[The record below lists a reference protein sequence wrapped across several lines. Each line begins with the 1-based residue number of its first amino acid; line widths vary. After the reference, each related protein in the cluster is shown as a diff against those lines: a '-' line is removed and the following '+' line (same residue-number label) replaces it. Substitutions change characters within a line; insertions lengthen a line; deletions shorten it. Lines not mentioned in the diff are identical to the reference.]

1 MEFRRE
7 QSMSILEELSALLQ
21 QGRAPKV
28 KQLVAKALEEGI
40 APKDILE
47 QGLLAGMGV
56 IGDKFKLNQ
65 VFVPEVLI
73 AARAM
78 NAGLEVLKPA
88 LQTGDVEDKGT
99 VVIGTVKGD
108 QHDIGK
114 NLVKMMMEGRG
125 LKVIDL
131 GVNVPAEKYLEAAR
145 DSGAQIWQMTAQ
157 GDPITAAMVLF
168 CAVVAPVLLVVSI
181 SYLWLGNVLG
191 MNLRPVLLMLGKLKE
206 WVMLDIY
213 LVGIGVASIKV
224 QDYAFLQPGIGL
236 VAFISLTLLSILTL
250 IHMNV
255 EELWERFYP
264 ERPATRADNNLQVCT
279 GCHYTG
285 YRDARGR
292 CRRCHTPLHHR
303 RPQSLQRSWEALIAS
318 LVFLFP
324 ANLLPISIIYV
335 NGARQDDTIL
345 SGIISL
351 ASSNIAI
358 AGVVFIASILVP
370 FTKVI
375 VLFTLLLSIQFKCE
389 QGLRTRILLLRLITW
404 IGRWSMLDLFVISLT
419 MSLINRDQL
428 LAFTMGPAAVY
439 FGGAVI
445 LTILAVE
452 WLDSRLLW
460 DAHES
465 GNARF
470 AD

>member
-1 MEFRRE
+1 
-7 QSMSILEELSALLQ
+7 
-21 QGRAPKV
+21 
-28 KQLVAKALEEGI
+28 
-40 APKDILE
+40 
-47 QGLLAGMGV
+47 
-56 IGDKFKLNQ
+56 
-65 VFVPEVLI
+65 
-73 AARAM
+73 
-78 NAGLEVLKPA
+78 
-88 LQTGDVEDKGT
+88 
-99 VVIGTVKGD
+99 
-108 QHDIGK
+108 
-114 NLVKMMMEGRG
+114 
-125 LKVIDL
+125 
-131 GVNVPAEKYLEAAR
+131 
-145 DSGAQIWQMTAQ
+145 
-157 GDPITAAMVLF
+157 
-168 CAVVAPVLLVVSI
+168 
-181 SYLWLGNVLG
+181 
-191 MNLRPVLLMLGKLKE
+191 
-206 WVMLDIY
+206 MLDIY

-236 VAFISLTLLSILTL
+236 VAYVSLTLLSILTL

-264 ERPATRADNNLQVCT
+264 QRPALRPDENLQVCL

-285 YRDARGR
+285 HRDARGR
-292 CRRCHTPLHHR
+292 CRRCHTPLRHR
-303 RPQSLQRSWEALIAS
+303 RRQSLQKSWAALIAS
-318 LVFLFP
+318 LVFLLP

-335 NGARQDDTIL
+335 NGARQEDTIL
-345 SGIISL
+345 SGIMSL
-351 ASSNIAI
+351 ASSNVAI

-375 VLFTLLLSIQFKCE
+375 VLFTLLVSIQFKCE

-404 IGRWSMLDLFVISLT
+404 IGRWSMLDLFVIALT

-439 FGGAVI
+439 FGAAVI

>member
-1 MEFRRE
+1 MPLKT
-7 QSMSILEELSALLQ
+7 QPIT
-21 QGRAPKV
+21 P
-28 KQLVAKALEEGI
+28 AKKMIVHAVGQPLPQ
-40 APKDILE
+40 AHYHRCPQCDILFR
-47 QGLLAGMGV
+47 L
-56 IGDKFKLNQ
+56 
-65 VFVPEVLI
+65 P
-73 AARAM
+73 
-78 NAGLEVLKPA
+78 VLKRTQSAWCPRCNAKVRDGRDWSLSRLGSIA
-88 LQTGDVEDKGT
+88 LAM
-99 VVIGTVKGD
+99 
-108 QHDIGK
+108 
-114 NLVKMMMEGRG
+114 LVLMPFAWTEPLLR
-125 LKVIDL
+125 LHLL
-131 GVNVPAEKYLEAAR
+131 GVRIDANVLQ
-145 DSGAQIWQMTAQ
+145 GIWQMTGQ
-157 GDPITAAMVLF
+157 GDPLTAAMVLF
-168 CAVVAPVLLVVSI
+168 CAVGAPALLVI
-181 SYLWLGNVLG
+181 CIAYLWLGNVLG
-191 MNLRPVLLMLGKLKE
+191 MNLRPVLLMLERLKE

-224 QDYAFLQPGIGL
+224 QDYAFLQPGVGL
-236 VAFISLTLLSILTL
+236 VAFISLTLLSILTI

-264 ERPATRADNNLQVCT
+264 QRPALRPDPALQVCT

-285 YRDARGR
+285 FRDSRGR
-292 CRRCHTPLHHR
+292 CRRCHTPLRHR
-303 RPQSLQRSWEALIAS
+303 RPQSLQRSWAGLIAS
-318 LVFLFP
+318 MVFLIP

-335 NGARQDDTIL
+335 NGSRQDDTIL
-345 SGIISL
+345 SGIMSL
-351 ASSNIAI
+351 ANSNIAI

-375 VLFTLLLSIQFKCE
+375 VLFTLLVSIHFRCE

-439 FGGAVI
+439 FGAAVI

-470 AD
+470 TD

>member
-1 MEFRRE
+1 
-7 QSMSILEELSALLQ
+7 
-21 QGRAPKV
+21 
-28 KQLVAKALEEGI
+28 
-40 APKDILE
+40 
-47 QGLLAGMGV
+47 
-56 IGDKFKLNQ
+56 
-65 VFVPEVLI
+65 
-73 AARAM
+73 
-78 NAGLEVLKPA
+78 
-88 LQTGDVEDKGT
+88 
-99 VVIGTVKGD
+99 
-108 QHDIGK
+108 
-114 NLVKMMMEGRG
+114 
-125 LKVIDL
+125 
-131 GVNVPAEKYLEAAR
+131 
-145 DSGAQIWQMTAQ
+145 
-157 GDPITAAMVLF
+157 
-168 CAVVAPVLLVVSI
+168 
-181 SYLWLGNVLG
+181 
-191 MNLRPVLLMLGKLKE
+191 
-206 WVMLDIY
+206 
-213 LVGIGVASIKV
+213 
-224 QDYAFLQPGIGL
+224 
-236 VAFISLTLLSILTL
+236 
-250 IHMNV
+250 
-255 EELWERFYP
+255 
-264 ERPATRADNNLQVCT
+264 
-279 GCHYTG
+279 
-285 YRDARGR
+285 
-292 CRRCHTPLHHR
+292 R
-303 RPQSLQRSWEALIAS
+303 RPQSLQRSWAALIAS